1 MILETKN
8 FELQIYT
15 IDVICIIMSME
26 IIMQDE
32 ELLEFI
38 EDFKQGLI
46 EYGTYGTLPITFL
59 YSEKEKSY

>member
-1 MILETKN
+1 
-8 FELQIYT
+8 
-15 IDVICIIMSME
+15 ME

-46 EYGTYGTLPITFL
+46 EYGTYGTLPIIFL
-59 YSEKEKSY
+59 YSEKRKELLKCEYIELIPEFVKKMQNF